1 MIVQHFLKWVRT
13 AAASERAAAAAALA
27 RTYINGDIPMEDRC
41 AADAALTFLLDD
53 PSVKVRVALAE
64 VLSMSRVAPPQV
76 VSALAADQPE
86 VAELVLARS
95 PLLSD
100 GDLIERVRVGEAAI
114 QAIIADRPLVSMSV
128 SAAIAEMGDAE
139 ACVVLLGN
147 VGADIAEL
155 SFKRI
160 TERFGGV
167 ARVREVLIADRRLPA
182 ECRHELLVR
191 LGEALMESPLVR
203 ALFRGERAGRV
214 LKDAWLRASVT
225 LIDRTPT
232 AEFPAL
238 VEHLRLRGDLT
249 PRFLIRALAHGKVDF
264 FGAALVALTGCP
276 HERVS
281 ALVANG
287 FDNALDALFRKA
299 GLPERTYGV
308 MQRALGIW
316 REVARGKRIAGVQEA
331 SWLMLRELGDD
342 GSDLSAMLKAVH
354 LDALRTNARGHA
366 LTIRAA

>member
-1 MIVQHFLKWVRT
+1 MIVEHFLKWVKT

-27 RTYINGDIPMEDRC
+27 RTYINSDIPMEDRC
-41 AADAALTFLLDD
+41 AADAALTLLLDD
-53 PSVKVRVALAE
+53 PAVKVRMALAE

-76 VSALAADQPE
+76 VSALAHDQPE

-114 QAIIADRPLVSMSV
+114 QAVIADRPVVSMSV
-128 SAAIAEMGDAE
+128 CAAVAEMGDADS
-139 ACVVLLGN
+139 CIVLLKN
-147 VGADIAEL
+147 DGADIAEL

-167 ARVREVLIADRRLPA
+167 CRVREVLIADRRLPA

-203 ALFRGERAGRV
+203 AIFHGERAGRV
-214 LKDAWLRASVT
+214 LKDAWLKASVT
-225 LIDRTPT
+225 LIDRTRT
-232 AEFPAL
+232 SEFPAL

-249 PRFLIRALAHGKVDF
+249 PRFLIRSLAHGKVDF
-264 FGAALVALTGCP
+264 FGAALVALTGYP

-281 ALVANG
+281 ELIANG
-287 FDNALDALFRKA
+287 FDSALHALFRKA
-299 GLPERTYGV
+299 GLPERTFEV
-308 MQRALGIW
+308 MERALKIW
-316 REVARGKRIAGVQEA
+316 REVARGKLVAGAQEA
-331 SWLMLRELGDD
+331 SWLMLKELGDD
-342 GSDLSAMLKAVH
+342 GSDLAAMLKSVH
-354 LDALRTNARGHA
+354 LEALRVNARGHA
-366 LTIRAA
+366 LAIRAA